1 MHLAMAQAPVKR
13 GDIAANLASAG
24 RLVAAAQETCDGRL
38 DLLALPELFLTG
50 YLLRDDLHRVAE
62 PLPPLPPLRAPG
74 AEAARAGAAP
84 EAADADALTS
94 AGGFAFGPAA
104 SGLLALA
111 AEHGVH
117 LVAGLVEQGAA
128 ALYNV
133 ALLVGPGGYVGHY
146 RKIFRPNFGPFEEQ
160 LHFGS
165 GGPQTPVFATP
176 AGRIGLQIC
185 YDAFFPQQ
193 SLPLARAGAE
203 LVLNISAGPTTSRP
217 LFHRVLPARAI
228 ETTCFWG
235 HANNVGP
242 QGSLSFAGESV
253 IYSPRGDEL
262 ARAPAFAEGVAVAEL
277 PLEDLPAMREF
288 RPLLRDGVAVPELEE

>member
-1 MHLAMAQAPVKR
+1 M
-13 GDIAANLASAG
+13 
-24 RLVAAAQETCDGRL
+24 
-38 DLLALPELFLTG
+38 TG
-50 YLLRDDLHRVAE
+50 YLLRDDLHRIAE
-62 PLPPLPPLRAPG
+62 PLPPLPAPG
-74 AEAARAGAAP
+74 TEAAVGSAATGAA
-84 EAADADALTS
+84 EVADADAASETADAGVPAS
-94 AGGFAFGPAA
+94 ADGFAFGPAA

-117 LVAGLVEQGAA
+117 LVAGLVEQGTA

-133 ALLVGPGGYVGHY
+133 ALLVGPDGYIGHY

-160 LHFGS
+160 RYFGA
-165 GGPQTPVFATP
+165 GGPQTPVFTTP
-176 AGRIGLQIC
+176 VGRIGLQVC

-235 HANNVGP
+235 YANNVGP

-277 PLEDLPAMREF
+277 PLADLPAMREF
-288 RPLLRDGVAVPELEE
+288 RPLLRDGVAVPELES